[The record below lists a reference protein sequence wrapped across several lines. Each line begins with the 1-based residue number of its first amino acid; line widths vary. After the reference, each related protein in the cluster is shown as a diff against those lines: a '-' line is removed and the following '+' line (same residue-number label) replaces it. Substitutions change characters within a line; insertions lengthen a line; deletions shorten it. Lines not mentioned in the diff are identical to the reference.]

1 MIGKIHEFDL
11 REGRG
16 YRMSLFYP
24 DNENAMKGKTSEK
37 EDRFIAKF
45 IELTPSKKIIEAIN
59 FETSDSKFPER

>member
-1 MIGKIHEFDL
+1 
-11 REGRG
+11 
-16 YRMSLFYP
+16 MSLFYP